1 LGRNLSAS
9 VNNALLLKVSKG
21 DDTAFGQLY
30 DAYGSFVRAVI
41 RKYISDE
48 DERNEITQ
56 QVFIALWE
64 RREGLSDVKSFDD
77 YLFIVTRNKVF
88 KYFSNLRKEA
98 LILKELQNHDVPE
111 PQSSGLNA
119 ELREYHVLWERA
131 MQMLPAQQKQV
142 YTLIER
148 HEETVDHVA
157 KELGLARGTVKK
169 HLELARKA
177 VRKFISNELEGGRS
191 VKAMVPLAIVALFIF

>member
-1 LGRNLSAS
+1 LGRNLPESIG
-9 VNNALLLKVSKG
+9 NALLLKVSEG
-21 DDTAFGQLY
+21 DSTAFRKLH
-30 DAYGSFVRAVI
+30 DAYGSFIRAVI

-48 DERNEITQ
+48 DECREITQ

-64 RREGLSDVKSFDD
+64 RREALSDLKSFDD

-98 LILKELQNHDVPE
+98 LIIKELENHDVPD
-111 PQSSGLNA
+111 PQSSGLNT

-142 YTLIER
+142 YTMIER

-177 VRKFISNELEGGRS
+177 VRRFISGELEGGRS
-191 VKAMVPLAIVALFIF
+191 AKTMIPLAIVSLFIF

>member
-1 LGRNLSAS
+1 MGRNLPESIG
-9 VNNALLLKVSKG
+9 NALLLKVSEG
-21 DDTAFGQLY
+21 DSTAFRKLH
-30 DAYGSFVRAVI
+30 DAYGSFIRAVI

-48 DERNEITQ
+48 DECREITQ

-64 RREGLSDVKSFDD
+64 RREALSDLKSFDD

-98 LILKELQNHDVPE
+98 LIIKELENHDVPD
-111 PQSSGLNA
+111 PQSSGLNT

-142 YTLIER
+142 YTMIER

-177 VRKFISNELEGGRS
+177 VRRFISGELEGGRS
-191 VKAMVPLAIVALFIF
+191 AKTMIPLAIVSLFIF

>member
-1 LGRNLSAS
+1 MGRNLPESIG
-9 VNNALLLKVSKG
+9 NALLLKVSEG
-21 DDTAFGQLY
+21 DSTAFRKLH
-30 DAYGSFVRAVI
+30 DAYGSFIRAVI
-41 RKYISDE
+41 RRYISDE
-48 DERNEITQ
+48 DECREITQ

-64 RREGLSDVKSFDD
+64 RREALSDLKSFDD

-98 LILKELQNHDVPE
+98 LIIKELENHDVPD
-111 PQSSGLNA
+111 PQSSGLNT

-142 YTLIER
+142 YTMIER

-177 VRKFISNELEGGRS
+177 VRRFISGELEGGRS
-191 VKAMVPLAIVALFIF
+191 AKTMIPLAIVSLFIF